1 MRPEEQDWEVRR
13 FCEGTDTR
21 PPEVIAAVEQE
32 RALERGQYRALRRVR
47 FRFGR
52 RTAAAPEY
60 MANPQNEGMK
70 EGIVGGI
77 TVPSVR

>member
-1 MRPEEQDWEVRR
+1 MRPEEQDWELRR

-21 PPEVIAAVEQE
+21 PPEVVAEIERE
-32 RALERGQYRALRRVR
+32 RALERDQYRALRRLH
-47 FRFGR
+47 FRFGQ
-52 RTAAAPEY
+52 RTA
-60 MANPQNEGMK
+60 ANPQNEGMT